1 MGNTLKC
8 FNSSALTLYV
18 LFLTFGRLN
27 AILNPRNGFSSSFN
41 FDRVSKHNKRC
52 LSRTSLI
59 IVLNIV
65 ALDFNYV
72 NINQLQV
79 LININF
85 TKQYYD
91 KSDSGVS
98 NTGGIK

>member
-41 FDRVSKHNKRC
+41 FDRVSKHIKRC
-52 LSRTSLI
+52 LSRTSI
-59 IVLNIV
+59 IISWNILAFV
-65 ALDFNYV
+65 FNFY
-72 NINQLQV
+72 NNKPFRKKNQLKTLFKYQV
-79 LININF
+79 NSYSEL
-85 TKQYYD
+85 TLQ
-91 KSDSGVS
+91 
-98 NTGGIK
+98 